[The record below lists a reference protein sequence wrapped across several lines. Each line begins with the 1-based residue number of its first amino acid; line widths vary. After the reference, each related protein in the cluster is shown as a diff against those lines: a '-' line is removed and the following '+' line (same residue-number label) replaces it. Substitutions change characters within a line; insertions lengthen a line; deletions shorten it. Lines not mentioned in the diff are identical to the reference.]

1 MALPPLNLDDRDFQS
16 LVDEARL
23 TIARTCPE
31 WTDLSQGD
39 PGMVLLELFAH
50 LTEVMIYRLNR
61 LPDKAYIEF
70 LNLIGV
76 FLQPPTAASVA
87 LRFSLP
93 KPAERPVEIPRGT
106 RVTVARATGGSEQP
120 VFATARPVVIAAGQT
135 SLDVIAYDAEFIEGE
150 LAGYGTSM
158 PRLTVVAKRP
168 PIVAPTGTDLDLV
181 VGVEAE
187 RREMD
192 ERAPAVHYQGRTYR
206 IWREVP
212 NFTNVPPDARVY
224 VADRATGTISF
235 APALRMKRDDG
246 TLEDVPRTLAAV
258 PAANREIRLWYWR
271 GGGPEG
277 NVAAGTLTTL
287 KDPIPGVTVTNPGQ
301 AVGGRAAETLENA
314 LLRGPHE
321 FRSLQRAVTARDFE
335 LLALRSS
342 GAVARAEAFTKSSL
356 WTHAAPGTVE
366 VVLVP
371 ALADREAVDG
381 PLPAARLREYH
392 SEAARLRIQ
401 QVLDERKPVATTVL
415 VTWVRCKTVHVKAH
429 IVAYREEDAAALRQR
444 VLKRLYRTISP
455 LSPTWRFG
463 QALRASHVYDII
475 LSEPGVN
482 YVADVRLVVDDVPD
496 VQVASLAVDAFQPNT
511 WYVAAG
517 EALFRSLNNGDGWE
531 EVNRRP
537 GDTVLKVSAHP
548 GKPGLVAVATRLA
561 GQEERC
567 GLHISFDCGETW
579 TVAVQTGFRIEDLA
593 WMTRD
598 SNPVLLMATSVGLYE
613 FTPGSNAMPVQV
625 LVDPTDANRG
635 FTAVA
640 VATDVRGGGSVSV
653 ASYGGR
659 GVFLSTELGR
669 SNTFANIGLAE
680 GDVRVLAVQHDGPR
694 TFLWATFAASA
705 GDPGTGAAMVE
716 LVGSKVSA
724 EGWRR
729 YSKGWSDQARPSGSC
744 WALGFRGLTV
754 FAGSHQGGVLRLDL
768 GQPDPEWQA
777 PAINAGLPHREVGRI
792 FQPVTTLAVNRE
804 NGLLLCGG
812 PAGVYRSSDGGVTF
826 EPRSS
831 RDLASTRVTLPDTW
845 LFCSGEHDVRVEGD
859 GDDSRRN

>member
-23 TIARTCPE
+23 TIARTCPA
-31 WTDLSQGD
+31 WTDLSPGD
-39 PGMVLLELFAH
+39 PGIVLLELFAH

-76 FLQPPTAASVA
+76 FLQPPTAAAVE

-120 VFATARPVVIAAGQT
+120 VFASALPVTIAAAQT
-135 SLDVIAYDAEFIEGE
+135 GVDVTAYHAEFIEGE
-150 LAGYGTSM
+150 LVGYGTSM

-168 PIVAPTGTDLDLV
+168 PIVAPTGTDLDLI

-187 RREMD
+187 RAEMD

-206 IWREVP
+206 IWREVS
-212 NFTNVPPDARVY
+212 NFTNLPADALAY

-235 APALRMKRDDG
+235 APALRMKREDG
-246 TLEDVPRTLAAV
+246 TLEDVPRALAAV
-258 PAANREIRLWYWR
+258 PAAKREIRLWYWH
-271 GGGPEG
+271 GGGLEG
-277 NVAAGTLTTL
+277 NVAAGTLTTM
-287 KDPIPGVTVTNPGQ
+287 KDPIPGVTVTNPGR
-301 AVGGRAAETLENA
+301 AAGGRAAETLDNA

-321 FRSLQRAVTARDFE
+321 FHSLQRAVTAADFE

-342 GAVARAEAFTKSSL
+342 GAVARAKAFTKSSL
-356 WTHAAPGTVE
+356 WNHATPGTVE

-371 ALADREAVDG
+371 ATAEHEPVDG
-381 PLPAARLREYH
+381 PLPAVRLREYH
-392 SEAARLRIQ
+392 SETARLRIQ
-401 QVLDERKPVATTVL
+401 QVLDERKPVATTIL
-415 VTWVRCKTVHVKAH
+415 VTWVRCKTVHVKAD
-429 IVAYREEDAAALRQR
+429 IVAYREEDAAALKQR

-455 LSPTWRFG
+455 LSQTWRFG

-482 YVADVRLVVDDVPD
+482 YVEDVRLVIDDVPD
-496 VQVASLAVDAFQPNT
+496 AKVASLAVDAFQPNT
-511 WYVAAG
+511 WYVASG

-531 EVNRRP
+531 EVNRSS
-537 GDTVLKVSAHP
+537 GDTVLKVAAHP
-548 GKPGLVAVATRLA
+548 GRPGLVAVATRLA
-561 GQEERC
+561 GHDERC
-567 GLHISFDCGETW
+567 GLHLSFDCGETW
-579 TVAVQTGFRIEDLA
+579 TLAVQTGFRIEDLA

-613 FTPGSNAMPVQV
+613 LTPGSNSMPVQV

-635 FTAVA
+635 FTSVA
-640 VATDVRGGGSVSV
+640 VATDVRGGASVSV
-653 ASYGGR
+653 ASYEGR
-659 GVFLSTELGR
+659 GVFLSTDLGR
-669 SNTFANIGLAE
+669 SNTFASIGLTQL
-680 GDVRVLAVQHDGPR
+680 DVRMLAVQHDGPR

-724 EGWRR
+724 EGWRT
-729 YSKGWSDQARPSGSC
+729 YSKGWSDQSRHPGSC

-768 GQPDPEWQA
+768 GQADPEWQA
-777 PAINAGLPHREVGRI
+777 PAIDSGLPHREVGRL
-792 FQPVTTLAVNRE
+792 FQPVGTLAVNRE
-804 NGLLLCGG
+804 TGLLLCGG
-812 PAGVYRSSDGGVTF
+812 PVGVYRSSDGGVTF
-826 EPRSS
+826 EPCSS
-831 RDLASTRVTLPDTW
+831 RDLSSTRVTLPDTW
-845 LFCSGEHDVRVEGD
+845 LFCSGEHEVIVEGESD
-859 GDDSRRN
+859 ARRD

>member
-1 MALPPLNLDDRDFQS
+1 MALPQLNLDDRDFES
-16 LVDEARL
+16 LRDEARL
-23 TIARTCPE
+23 AIARTCPE
-31 WTDLSQGD
+31 WTDLSPGD

-76 FLQPPTAASVA
+76 FLQPPAAAAVE
-87 LRFSLP
+87 LQFSRP
-93 KPAERPVEIPRGT
+93 KPADAPVEIPRGT

-120 VFATARPVVIAAGQT
+120 VFATARPVAISAGQT
-135 SLDVIAYDAEFIEGE
+135 TVDVTAYHAAFIEGE
-150 LAGYGTSM
+150 LAGHGTSM
-158 PRLTVVAKRP
+158 PRLTVVAKHP
-168 PIVAPTGTDLDLV
+168 PIVAPTGTDLDLI

-187 RREMD
+187 RGEMD
-192 ERAPAVHYQGRTYR
+192 ERAPAVRYQGRTYR
-206 IWREVP
+206 VWREVS
-212 NFTNVPPDARVY
+212 NFTNLPPDALAY

-235 APALRMKRDDG
+235 APALRMMRENG
-246 TLEDVPRTLAAV
+246 ALEDVPLTLAAV
-258 PAANREIRLWYWR
+258 PAATREIRLWYWR

-287 KDPIPGVTVTNPGQ
+287 KDPIPGVTVTNRGQ
-301 AVGGRAAETLENA
+301 AVGGRAAETLDNA

-321 FRSLQRAVTARDFE
+321 FHSLQRAVTAADFE
-335 LLALRSS
+335 LLAQRSS
-342 GAVARAEAFTKSSL
+342 GAVARAKAFTKSVL

-371 ALADREAVDG
+371 AVSDREPVDG
-381 PLPAARLREYH
+381 PLPAAHVREYY
-392 SEAARLRIQ
+392 SETARDRIQ

-415 VTWVRCKTVHVKAH
+415 VTWVRCKTVHVKAS
-429 IVAYREEDAAALRQR
+429 IVAYREEDATALKQR

-482 YVADVRLVVDDVPD
+482 YVEDVRLIVNDVPD
-496 VQVASLAVDAFQPNT
+496 TQVASLAVDGFQKNT
-511 WYVAAG
+511 WYAASG
-517 EALFRSLNNGDGWE
+517 EALFRSLNDGDGWE
-531 EVNRRP
+531 EVSRFP
-537 GDTVLKVSAHP
+537 GDTVLKVCAHP
-548 GKPGLVAVATRLA
+548 GRPGLVAVATRLA

-567 GLHISFDCGETW
+567 GFHLSFDCGETW
-579 TVAVQTGFRIEDLA
+579 TLAVQMGFRIEDLA

-598 SNPVLLMATSVGLYE
+598 SSPVVLMATSVGLYE

-625 LVDPTDANRG
+625 LVDPADANRG

-653 ASYGGR
+653 ASYGGH
-659 GVFLSTELGR
+659 GIYLSTELGR

-680 GDVRVLAVQHDGPR
+680 DNVRALAVQHDGPR
-694 TFLWATFAASA
+694 TFLWATFTASA

-729 YSKGWSDQARPSGSC
+729 YSKGWSEDARHPGSC

-768 GQPDPEWQA
+768 GQSDPGWQA
-777 PAINAGLPHREVGRI
+777 PAIDSGLPHREVGRI
-792 FQPVTTLAVNRE
+792 FQPVQALAVNRE
-804 NGLLLCGG
+804 DGLLLCAG
-812 PAGVYRSSDGGVTF
+812 PTGVYRSGDGGATF
-826 EPRSS
+826 EPCSS
-831 RDLASTRVTLPDTW
+831 RELSGTRVTLPDTW
-845 LFCSGEHDVRVEGD
+845 LFCSAEHDVIVGGEG
-859 GDDSRRN
+859 DSRRD